1 MKASFLCP
9 VCGGKLVPEGN
20 SFRCG
25 KGHCYDRAKSGY
37 VNLLLSGSK
46 NSKSPGDNKQMV
58 NARRDFLDKGFY
70 QLMADVFCRETV
82 RELDGLSGLTL
93 LDAGCGEGY
102 YTERLYQALTA
113 AGIDVNLLGLDISKF
128 AAEKAAKRL
137 AAAKGKALIAAASIF
152 HMPVADESCDA
163 VVTLFAPF
171 CGEEFLRVLKK
182 GGLFVM
188 VIPGERHLWELK
200 KAVYDTPYLNE
211 VKDYAIPGLTF
222 LRSVPVD
229 RTITLHGSEIMD
241 LFVMTPYY
249 YKTSQEG
256 QQRAAALETLTT
268 ETSFEVL
275 LYRKPG

>member
-1 MKASFLCP
+1 MSFTFTCP
-9 VCGGKLVPEGN
+9 ICGGALSKEGN

-37 VNLLLSGSK
+37 VNLLLPGGK
-46 NSKSPGDNKQMV
+46 NSKLPGDNKQMV

-70 QLMADVFCRETV
+70 QPMADALCREAV
-82 RELDGLSGLTL
+82 QELGNLPAVSL

-102 YTERLYQALTA
+102 YTERLYKALTR

-137 AAAKGKALIAAASIF
+137 SSAGEHALIAAASIF

-188 VIPGERHLWELK
+188 VIPGARHLWGLK
-200 KAVYDTPYLNE
+200 QAVYDTPYLNE
-211 VKDYAIPGLTF
+211 VQDYAIPGLTF
-222 LRSVPVD
+222 LRSVPVED
-229 RTITLHGSEIMD
+229 TITLRGSEIMD
-241 LFVMTPYY
+241 LFQMTPYY
-249 YKTSQEG
+249 YKTSAEG
-256 QQRAAALETLTT
+256 QARAAALQTLET
-268 ETSFEVL
+268 ETNFEIL
-275 LYRKPG
+275 LYRK

>member
-1 MKASFLCP
+1 MSFICP
-9 VCGGKLVPEGN
+9 VCKKELVPEGN
-20 SFRCG
+20 SFRCA

-46 NSKSPGDNKQMV
+46 NSKFPGDNKQMV

-70 QLMADVFCRETV
+70 QPMADVFCHETV
-82 RELDGLSGLTL
+82 QELRGLHSVNL

-102 YTERLYQALTA
+102 YTHRLYQALSD
-113 AGIDVNLLGLDISKF
+113 AGLDVNLLGLDISKF

-137 AAAKGKALIAAASIF
+137 TAVSGRALIAAASIF

-188 VIPGERHLWELK
+188 VIPGARHLWELK
-200 KAVYDTPYLNE
+200 QAVYDSPYLNE
-211 VKDYAIPGLTF
+211 VKDYALPGLTF
-222 LRSVPVD
+222 VRSVPVD
-229 RTITLHGSEIMD
+229 GEITLRGSEIMD

-268 ETSFEVL
+268 ETCFEIL
-275 LYRKPG
+275 IYRKEV

>member
-1 MKASFLCP
+1 ME
-9 VCGGKLVPEGN
+9 LVPEGN
-20 SFRCG
+20 CFRCG
-25 KGHCYDRAKSGY
+25 KGHCYDKARSGY

-70 QLMADVFCRETV
+70 RPMADAFCREVV
-82 RELDGLSGLTL
+82 RELGGLSEVNL

-102 YTERLYQALTA
+102 YTGRLYQALA
-113 AGIDVNLLGLDISKF
+113 DAGLDVSLLGLDISKF

-137 AAAKGKALIAAASIF
+137 AGAGEKALIAAASIF

-188 VIPGERHLWELK
+188 VIPGARHLWELK
-200 KAVYDTPYLNE
+200 QAVYDIPYLNE

-229 RTITLHGSEIMD
+229 REITLHGKEIMD

-256 QQRAAALETLTT
+256 QQRAEALETLTT
-268 ETSFEVL
+268 ETSFEILV
-275 LYRKPG
+275 YRKT

>member
-1 MKASFLCP
+1 MSFTFTCP
-9 VCGGKLVPEGN
+9 ICGGALSKEGN

-37 VNLLLSGSK
+37 VNLLLPGGK
-46 NSKSPGDNKQMV
+46 NSKLPGDNKQMV

-70 QLMADVFCRETV
+70 QPMSDALCREAV
-82 RELDGLSGLTL
+82 QELGNLPAVSL

-102 YTERLYQALTA
+102 YTERLYKALTR

-137 AAAKGKALIAAASIF
+137 SSAGEHALIAAASIF

-188 VIPGERHLWELK
+188 VIPGARHLWGLK
-200 KAVYDTPYLNE
+200 QAVYDTPYLNE
-211 VKDYAIPGLTF
+211 VQDYAIPGLTF
-222 LRSVPVD
+222 LRSVPVED
-229 RTITLHGSEIMD
+229 TITLRGSEIMD
-241 LFVMTPYY
+241 LFQMTPYY
-249 YKTSQEG
+249 YKTSAEG
-256 QQRAAALETLTT
+256 QARAAALQTLET
-268 ETSFEVL
+268 ETNFEIL
-275 LYRKPG
+275 LYRK